1 MVLEAQMSEES
12 ENALEKQLQAMRDA
26 SRERDRDF
34 ITLNT
39 VLQCNQDVINV
50 SQTNSVP
57 IQWYTRIVYLITW
70 LVTAAV
76 IHECYSLESKWGIDV
91 SYTENKLLKVQWVLV
106 SQIFLTLFETKINQ
120 CFVSSNSTCV

>member
-1 MVLEAQMSEES
+1 MSEES
-12 ENALEKQLQAMRDA
+12 EKALEKQLQAMRDA
-26 SRERDRDF
+26 GRDRDRDF

-57 IQWYTRIVYLITW
+57 IQWYTRIVYLIAW

-76 IHECYSLESKWGIDV
+76 IHECYSLESK
-91 SYTENKLLKVQWVLV
+91 
-106 SQIFLTLFETKINQ
+106 
-120 CFVSSNSTCV
+120 